1 MEVCFENGKLNSI
14 AMLFDTLSAGIFTVF
29 GEYYTWEHDVA
40 YLSGVPEPFKG
51 FNISWQDNSSLA
63 VKGLNYI

>member
-14 AMLFDTLSAGIFTVF
+14 VVLSDTLSAGIFTVF

-51 FNISWQDNSSLA
+51 FNIS
-63 VKGLNYI
+63 